1 MRLFSLYRV
10 ELRRLLLSK
19 FTWMITI
26 LCLLTPLLGYTIYP
40 ITGVSIMSNRYIANS
55 VLAGTTFGAVLW
67 AILTVFETSRLHRSG
82 VDILTDAIAFP
93 ARLSVAKILALLTTS
108 AFTTMITALIYL
120 PYTIEKMAY
129 LFTLDFYLINFAI
142 LMFPTWWISIL
153 LADAFYQITRRIELT
168 IMLYVLF
175 ACFSF
180 RCFLHFDYYSCWLTP
195 LITSYSDG
203 FVSLWPV
210 RVALYSRTIW
220 LSLCFG
226 LWLVSIL
233 CIRRYQ
239 RGLFF
244 SFIKTQKKA
253 FVLFFAALSIFLGGY
268 LWHIQPFID
277 HGPEEYVVMDNG
289 ILVLATIRNSR
300 FSLKTNSTLGSI
312 SVRAE
317 YDIEVPAKGE
327 TVLRL
332 NSGYKITNMSYDGK
346 AVSFQT
352 SNDEINGERATYF
365 TLPATYG
372 KTLIIEYKGIP
383 TQANCWKNIVSDS
396 VDKNYVVLGGTSVF
410 PLIDSYALQGQTI
423 AEFTIPDD
431 LLPFLDYEPLTCYTD
446 NGDGTKTW
454 VAECSNTYVREF
466 SAANYLIDTI
476 PVDDFEIDFA
486 YGKAYQDIVADSGVK
501 QAVQD
506 VFTYCGE
513 HYGKLPWTENDH
525 MLLQQRS
532 AMFRGGVASS
542 GVSQWFETVLSP
554 DTLNDLDKGSSAT
567 EVFIHEMVHQWWGGF
582 GLHCTREELWTN
594 EGLTVYST
602 YRIVKELYGDLY
614 AQQYYVDT
622 WKTAVENQ
630 NRNFYNRHPEYFTLL
645 PEFYQSIVNES
656 NITINRYQRMPLMIL
671 KAEQLVGGEEEMDKI
686 LQKMYTDSNLFLEN
700 DFSYQDFLDYCGLT
714 EEELCLE

>member
-40 ITGVSIMSNRYIANS
+40 ITGVSIMSDRYIANP

-67 AILTVFETSRLHRSG
+67 AILTVLETSRLHRSG
-82 VDILTDAIAFP
+82 VDILTDTIASPAI
-93 ARLSVAKILALLTTS
+93 LSVSKILALLTIS

-120 PYTIEKMAY
+120 PYTMEKMAY
-129 LFTLDFYLINFAI
+129 LFTLDFYLINFAA
-142 LMFPTWWISIL
+142 LMLPTWWISIL

-180 RCFLHFDYYSCWLTP
+180 RCFFHFDYYSCWLTP

-210 RVALYSRTIW
+210 RVALYSRAIW

-226 LWLVSIL
+226 GWLISIL

-244 SFIKTQKKA
+244 SFVKTPKKR
-253 FVLFFAALSIFLGGY
+253 FVLFFAALFIFLGGY
-268 LWHIQPFID
+268 LWHIQPYID
-277 HGPEEYVVMDNG
+277 HGPEEYVLMDNDY
-289 ILVLATIRNSR
+289 LVSAIIRNSR
-300 FSLKTNSTLGSI
+300 FALKTNSILGSI
-312 SVRAE
+312 SVKAE
-317 YDIEVPAKGE
+317 YDIEMPLEGE
-327 TVLRL
+327 TVLWL
-332 NSGYKITNMSYDGK
+332 NSGYRITNMTYDGK
-346 AVSFQT
+346 AVSFIM
-352 SNDEINGERATYF
+352 SNDEINGRRATYF
-365 TLPATYG
+365 TLPAIYG
-372 KTLIIEYKGIP
+372 KTLLIEYEGIP
-383 TQANCWKNIVSDS
+383 TQANCWRTIVSDS
-396 VDKNYVVLGGTSVF
+396 VDKDYVVLGGTSVF
-410 PLIDSYALQGQTI
+410 PLISSYALQGRAI

-431 LLPFLDYEPLTCYTD
+431 LLPFLNYEPLTRYTD
-446 NGDGTKTW
+446 NDDGTRTW
-454 VAECSNTYVREF
+454 FSECNTFVKDF
-466 SAANYLIDTI
+466 SAGNYLIDTI
-476 PVDDFEIDFA
+476 SVDDIEIDFA
-486 YGKAYQDIVADSGVK
+486 YGKAYQDIVADSNIK
-501 QAVQD
+501 QAVHD

-513 HYGKLPWTENDH
+513 HYGKLEWTKNGR

-532 AMFRGGVASS
+532 AMFSGGIASS
-542 GVSQWFETVLSP
+542 GVAQWFETVLSP

-567 EVFIHEMVHQWWGGF
+567 EVFIHEMVHQWWGGL
-582 GLHCTREELWTN
+582 GLHCTTEELWTN
-594 EGLTVYST
+594 EVLTVYST

-630 NRNFYNRHPEYFTLL
+630 NRNFYNRHPEYFKLL
-645 PEFYQSIVNES
+645 PEFYQSMVNES
-656 NITINRYQRMPLMIL
+656 NTSTNRYQRMPLMIL

-686 LQKMYTDSNLFLEN
+686 LQKMYADRELFLEN
-700 DFSYQDFLDYCGLT
+700 DFSYQDFLNYCGLT

>member
-19 FTWMITI
+19 FTWMII
-26 LCLLTPLLGYTIYP
+26 IFCLLTPLLGYTVYP
-40 ITGVSIMSNRYIANS
+40 IAGVSIMSDRYIANP

-67 AILTVFETSRLHRSG
+67 AILTVLETSRLHRSG
-82 VDILTDAIAFP
+82 VDILADAIASP
-93 ARLSVAKILALLTTS
+93 ARLPVAKILALLTVS
-108 AFTTMITALIYL
+108 AFTTVVTALIYL

-129 LFTLDFYLINFAI
+129 LFALDFYLINFAV

-168 IMLYVLF
+168 ILLYVLF

-180 RCFLHFDYYSCWLTP
+180 YCSLHFDYYSCWLTP

-210 RVALYSRTIW
+210 RVALYSRAIW
-220 LSLCFG
+220 LSLCLG

-239 RGLFF
+239 KGLFF
-244 SFIKTQKKA
+244 SFMKTPKKA
-253 FVLFFAALSIFLGGY
+253 FVLPFAALSIFFGCF

-277 HGPEEYVVMDNG
+277 HGPEEYVAMDNR
-289 ILVLATIRNSR
+289 ILVLATIRNSH
-300 FSLKTNSTLGSI
+300 FTLKTDSILGSI

-317 YDIEVPAKGE
+317 YDIGMPAKGE

-332 NSGYKITNMSYDGK
+332 NSGYKITSISYDGK
-346 AVSFQT
+346 AVPFQT
-352 SNDEINGERATYF
+352 SNDAINGERATYF
-365 TLPATYG
+365 TLPAAYG

-383 TQANCWKNIVSDS
+383 TQANCWRNIVSDS

-410 PLIDSYALQGQTI
+410 PMMDSYALQGEAV
-423 AEFTIPDD
+423 AEFTIPDG
-431 LLPFLDYEPLTCYTD
+431 LLPFLDYEPLTRYMD

-454 VAECSNTYVREF
+454 ITECNTYVREF
-466 SAANYLIDTI
+466 SAASYLIDTI
-476 PVDDFEIDFA
+476 PVDSFEIDFA

-513 HYGKLPWTENDH
+513 HYGKLQWAENGR

-532 AMFRGGVASS
+532 AMFSGGNASP

-567 EVFIHEMVHQWWGGF
+567 EVFIHEMVHQWWGGL
-582 GLHCTREELWTN
+582 GLQCTTEELWTN

-614 AQQYYVDT
+614 AQQYYIDT

-630 NRNFYNRHPEYFTLL
+630 NRNFYNRHPEYFKLL

-656 NITINRYQRMPLMIL
+656 NITTNRYQRMPLMIL

-686 LQKMYTDSNLFLEN
+686 LQKMYADRDLFLEN
-700 DFSYQDFLDYCGLT
+700 DFSYQDFLDYCGLS

>member
-1 MRLFSLYRV
+1 MRLFSLYCV

-26 LCLLTPLLGYTIYP
+26 LCLLTPLLGYTIYI
-40 ITGVSIMSNRYIANS
+40 ITDVSIMSNQYIANP

-67 AILTVFETSRLHRSG
+67 AALTILETSRLHRSDM
-82 VDILTDAIAFP
+82 DILTDAIASP
-93 ARLSVAKILALLTTS
+93 VILSVSKILSLLTIS
-108 AFTTMITALIYL
+108 AIMTIITALIYL
-120 PYTIEKMAY
+120 PYTIKKMAY
-129 LFTLDFYLINFAI
+129 LFTLDFYLINFAV
-142 LMFPTWWISIL
+142 LMLPTWWISIL

-180 RCFLHFDYYSCWLTP
+180 RCSSHFDYYSCWLTP

-210 RVALYSRTIW
+210 RVTFYSRAIW
-220 LSLCFG
+220 LNLCFG
-226 LWLVSIL
+226 IWLISIL

-244 SFIKTQKKA
+244 SFMKTPKKA
-253 FVLFFAALSIFLGGY
+253 FILFFAALYLFLGGY

-277 HGPEEYVVMDNG
+277 HGPEEYVVMDNN
-289 ILVLATIRNSR
+289 ILMLATIHNSR
-300 FSLKTNSTLGSI
+300 FALKTDSILGSI
-312 SVRAE
+312 SVKAE
-317 YDIEVPAKGE
+317 YDIGMPSESE
-327 TVLRL
+327 TILRL
-332 NSGYKITNMSYDGK
+332 NSGYKITNMTYDGK
-346 AVSFQT
+346 AVPFKT

-383 TQANCWKNIVSDS
+383 TQANCWRSIVSQS
-396 VDKNYVVLGGTSVF
+396 VDKDYIVLGGTSVF
-410 PLIDSYALQGQTI
+410 PLINSYALQGQAI

-431 LLPFLDYEPLTCYTD
+431 LLPFLNYEPLTRYTD
-446 NGDGTKTW
+446 NGDGTRTW
-454 VAECSNTYVREF
+454 LSECNTYVRDF

-486 YGKAYQDIVADSGVK
+486 YGKAYQDIVADSNVK

-513 HYGKLPWTENDH
+513 HYGNLEWAENGR

-532 AMFRGGVASS
+532 AMFSGGIASS

-582 GLHCTREELWTN
+582 GLHCTNEELWTD

-630 NRNFYNRHPEYFTLL
+630 NRNFYNRHPEYFKLL
-645 PEFYQSIVNES
+645 PEFYQSIISNS
-656 NITINRYQRMPLMIL
+656 NITTNRYQRMPLMIL
-671 KAEQLVGGEEEMDKI
+671 KAEQLVGGEVEMDKI
-686 LQKMYTDSNLFLEN
+686 LQKMYADRDLFLEN